1 LVTVTEVSIVR
12 FYDRDPELKE
22 LDTLMRQN
30 SDGSRMAVLTGRRRV
45 GKTLL
50 ALEFVRD
57 KRHLYLFVAKK
68 SEVLLC
74 DEYINEIRRIFPDAP
89 VIGEIRHFR
98 DVFQLLLQIA
108 KDNPFTVVM
117 DEFQEFYHINPSVY
131 SEVQKLWDLNKSKSR
146 LNVIFIG
153 SIYSLMHRIFEDSRE
168 PLFNRADRILMLRPF
183 SIRTMAEILKDHEV
197 KEPSLLFDYYLFT
210 GGSPKYIDLLVE
222 NKAFTFNRIL
232 NFAVDGLSPFLNE
245 GRNLLLEEFGREY
258 GMYFSILELISL
270 GKTSRSEI
278 QSILESDV
286 GGYLDRLERDY
297 SVIEK
302 YKPLNAKPSARAQK
316 YRIIDNFLCLWFR
329 FIYRNR
335 SAAEI
340 GNFEYIREVI
350 RRDYSTYAGL
360 ILERFFHT
368 KLSESGK
375 YNRIGSYWE
384 KDHKNEIDLVAVND
398 MKKELMIAEVKMN
411 GDRINLTALQQKAKA
426 LLASYPG
433 YKVQWQGLALQDVEK
448 GIW

>member
-1 LVTVTEVSIVR
+1 
-12 FYDRDPELKE
+12 
-22 LDTLMRQN
+22 MGNN
-30 SDGSRMAVLTGRRRV
+30 SKSSHMAVLTGRRRM

-50 ALEFVRD
+50 SLEFVRNI
-57 KRHLYLFVAKK
+57 KHLYFFVTKK

-74 DEYINEIRRIFPDAP
+74 DEYIAEIRRMFPDVP
-89 VIGEIRHFR
+89 VIGNIRHFR

-108 KDNPFTVVM
+108 KDDPFTVII

-131 SEVQKLWDLNKSKSR
+131 SEIQKLWDLNRAKSR

-153 SIYSLMHRIFEDSRE
+153 SVYSLMHRIFEDSRE
-168 PLFNRADRILMLRPF
+168 PLFNRADRIFMLRPF
-183 SIRTMAEILKDHEV
+183 SIRTMADILEDHEM

-222 NKAFTFNRIL
+222 NRAFKFDSIL
-232 NFAVDGLSPFLNE
+232 NFVADAASPFLNE
-245 GRNLLLEEFGREY
+245 GRNLLIEEFGREY

-270 GKTSRSEI
+270 GKTGRSEI

-297 SVIEK
+297 SLIEK
-302 YKPLNAKPSARAQK
+302 YKPLNAKPNARVQK
-316 YRIIDNFLCLWFR
+316 YRIVDNFLSFWFR

-360 ILERFFHT
+360 TLERFFHK
-368 KLSESGK
+368 KLSETGK

-384 KDHKNEIDLVAVND
+384 HGHKNEIDLVAVND
-398 MKKELMIAEVKMN
+398 MKKELVIAEVKMN
-411 GDRINLTALQQKAKA
+411 RDRIDLAALKHKAKA
-426 LLASYPG
+426 LLAGYPD
-433 YKVQWQGLALQDVEK
+433 YKVQWKGLSLKDVGK
-448 GIW
+448 GMW